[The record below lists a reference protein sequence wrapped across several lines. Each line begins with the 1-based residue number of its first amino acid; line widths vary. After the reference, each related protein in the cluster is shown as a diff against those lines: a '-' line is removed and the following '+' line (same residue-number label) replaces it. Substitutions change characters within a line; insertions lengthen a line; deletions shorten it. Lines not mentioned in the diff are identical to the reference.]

1 MSPNR
6 SSECPRSTR
15 GVAGFTMIELLVA
28 SAIAIATTG
37 AMIQV
42 TRGAHAAFTTMND
55 LVDVQQKMRVAADA
69 IQHDL
74 TVAGAGSTLPAGGG
88 PLVRYL
94 PPIRPAAS
102 ISGDTDLTYASD
114 RVTLLF
120 VPQTN
125 AEAGV
130 TTGSAATLSIEGG
143 PSCARSP
150 QCGFSSDMRAL
161 VFDRMGPGFGYDLFT
176 AGDVSPAS
184 IGRALDEG
192 PFSRIYPDTAYVT
205 QVVDRTYFLD
215 RSDPSNVR
223 LMRGDG
229 RTSFPLVDGVRDLH
243 FTYYAD
249 PDPSSVSMLGAA
261 AGTCAYAA
269 GAPPRPLLAPLGG
282 ASLSELSAS
291 ELTDGPLCGV
301 APNRFD
307 ADLLRIRRVRVVL
320 QVAPSATAGGRSTSY
335 ELSFDVTPHNLSLS
349 R

>member
-1 MSPNR
+1 
-6 SSECPRSTR
+6 
-15 GVAGFTMIELLVA
+15 
-28 SAIAIATTG
+28 
-37 AMIQV
+37 MIQV
-42 TRGAHAAFTTMND
+42 MRGAHAAFTTMND

-74 TVAGAGSTLPAGGG
+74 AAAGAGSSLPAGGG

-102 ISGDTDLTYASD
+102 VPGDTDLTYASD

-125 AEAGV
+125 AEAGIA
-130 TTGSAATLSIEGG
+130 TSSASTLSIGGG
-143 PSCARSP
+143 PACARSAD
-150 QCGFSSDMRAL
+150 CGFSPDMRAL
-161 VFDRMGPGFGYDLFT
+161 VFDRTGPGFGYDVFT
-176 AGDVSPAS
+176 AGDVSPAL
-184 IGRALDEG
+184 IGRASDEG
-192 PFSRIYPDTAYVT
+192 PFSRIYADTAYVT
-205 QVVDRTYFLD
+205 QVVERTYFLD

-229 RTSFPLVDGVRDLH
+229 RTSFPLVDGVRDLR

-261 AGTCAYAA
+261 TGTCAFAA
-269 GAPPRPLLAPLGG
+269 GAPAGPLLAPLGG

-291 ELTDGPLCGV
+291 ELTDGPMCGV

-307 ADLLRIRRVRVVL
+307 ADLLRVRRVRVVL
-320 QVAPSATAGGRSTSY
+320 QVAPPATAGGRSIPY
-335 ELSFDVTPHNLSLS
+335 ELSFDVTPHNLNHS